1 MKELIRALGPVR
13 RRIRLGRG
21 LRGGCLG
28 LLAGAALCLALNAAA
43 FLLPLPGR
51 ARLLPPLFL
60 LPAGAG
66 ALACALWPVGPGRAA
81 RAADAA
87 GLMERA
93 QTALSLQ
100 EDSPMARLQ
109 RADALRAL
117 RELNPRQV
125 PLPQLGRWLAAAA
138 ATAALAALLLALP
151 NPQTAAVQ
159 RIEDFQRRMEQ
170 AEEQLQQAAEKAADP
185 LSPSEREELRR
196 LLDELR
202 RETGRARD
210 PLDALLALDAGE
222 KRLEQLQDAWA
233 AQNLAALS
241 QALAQAGLNAPAAAL
256 EAGEQEALTQALSGL
271 DASALEQA
279 GEGQA
284 QPVQA
289 ALSAAAQALAQ
300 GQTAQAAQALS
311 GAQAASGQQQ
321 SALENARQ
329 ALDAL
334 RSALQGGQSAMRASG
349 QSDQAGQA
357 GQSGQNGQSSQA
369 GQAGQSGQN
378 GQSSQNGQNGQSGQS
393 GAEGPAQGQ
402 PGGAGQGASNQAQGS
417 ALGDQQG
424 GRGSR
429 DPRYQEKQ
437 FEEIYDP
444 TRLSAGETALSA
456 AGQKGEGESTQ
467 MQLGPGAGS
476 TEGYV
481 PYNRVLGEYAEAAA
495 QAADSQALSAQA
507 KKWVDDYFA
516 ALTNP

>member
-28 LLAGAALCLALNAAA
+28 LLAGAALCLALNATA

-51 ARLLPPLFL
+51 ARLLPPLLL

-100 EDSPMARLQ
+100 GDSPMTRLQ

-125 PLPQLGRWLAAAA
+125 PLPRLGRWLAAAA
-138 ATAALAALLLALP
+138 ATVALAALLLALP
-151 NPQTAAVQ
+151 NPQAAAVQ

-170 AEEQLQQAAEKAADP
+170 AEEQLQQATEKAADP

-210 PLDALLALDAGE
+210 SLDALLALDAGE

-271 DASALEQA
+271 NASALEQA

-349 QSDQAGQA
+349 QS
-357 GQSGQNGQSSQA
+357 SQA
-369 GQAGQSGQN
+369 GQAGQS

-417 ALGDQQG
+417 AQGDQQG

-429 DPRYQEKQ
+429 EPRYREEQ

-456 AGQKGEGESTQ
+456 AGQRGEGESTQ

-476 TEGYV
+476 AEGYV

>member
-51 ARLLPPLFL
+51 ARLLPPLLL

-100 EDSPMARLQ
+100 EDSPMTRLQ

-125 PLPQLGRWLAAAA
+125 PLPRLGRWL
-138 ATAALAALLLALP
+138 P
-151 NPQTAAVQ
+151 NPQAAAVQ

-170 AEEQLQQAAEKAADP
+170 AEAQLQQAAEKAADP

-349 QSDQAGQA
+349 QS
-357 GQSGQNGQSSQA
+357 SQA
-369 GQAGQSGQN
+369 GQAGQS

-417 ALGDQQG
+417 AQGGQQG

-429 DPRYQEKQ
+429 EPRYREEQ

-456 AGQKGEGESTQ
+456 AGQRGEGESTQ

-476 TEGYV
+476 AEGYV

>member
-1 MKELIRALGPVR
+1 M
-13 RRIRLGRG
+13 
-21 LRGGCLG
+21 
-28 LLAGAALCLALNAAA
+28 
-43 FLLPLPGR
+43 
-51 ARLLPPLFL
+51 
-60 LPAGAG
+60 
-66 ALACALWPVGPGRAA
+66 
-81 RAADAA
+81 
-87 GLMERA
+87 
-93 QTALSLQ
+93 T
-100 EDSPMARLQ
+100 RLQ

-117 RELNPRQV
+117 RGLNPRQV
-125 PLPQLGRWLAAAA
+125 PLPRLGRWLAAAA
-138 ATAALAALLLALP
+138 ATVALAALLLALP
-151 NPQTAAVQ
+151 NPQAAAVQ

-256 EAGEQEALTQALSGL
+256 EAGAQEALTQALSGL

-321 SALENARQ
+321 SALESARQ

-349 QSDQAGQA
+349 QS
-357 GQSGQNGQSSQA
+357 SQA
-369 GQAGQSGQN
+369 GQAGQS

-393 GAEGPAQGQ
+393 GAEDPAQGQ
-402 PGGAGQGASNQAQGS
+402 PGGAGQGSSNQAQGS
-417 ALGDQQG
+417 AQGDQQG

-429 DPRYQEKQ
+429 EPRYREEQ

-476 TEGYV
+476 AEGYV

>member
-51 ARLLPPLFL
+51 ARLLPPLLL

-100 EDSPMARLQ
+100 EDSPMTRLQ

-125 PLPQLGRWLAAAA
+125 PLPRLGRWLAAAA

-151 NPQTAAVQ
+151 NPQAAAVQ

-210 PLDALLALDAGE
+210 SLDALLALDAGE

-349 QSDQAGQA
+349 QS
-357 GQSGQNGQSSQA
+357 SQA
-369 GQAGQSGQN
+369 GQAGQS

-417 ALGDQQG
+417 AQGGQQG

-429 DPRYQEKQ
+429 EPRYREEQ

-456 AGQKGEGESTQ
+456 AGQRGEGESTQ

-476 TEGYV
+476 AEGYV

-495 QAADSQALSAQA
+495 LAADSQALSAQA

>member
-51 ARLLPPLFL
+51 ARLLPPLLL

-66 ALACALWPVGPGRAA
+66 ALACTLWPVGPGRAA

-125 PLPQLGRWLAAAA
+125 PLPRLGRWPAAAA

-151 NPQTAAVQ
+151 NPQAAAVQ

-210 PLDALLALDAGE
+210 PLDALLALD
-222 KRLEQLQDAWA
+222 
-233 AQNLAALS
+233 
-241 QALAQAGLNAPAAAL
+241 
-256 EAGEQEALTQALSGL
+256 AGEQEALTQALSGL

-357 GQSGQNGQSSQA
+357 GQSGQNGQ
-369 GQAGQSGQN
+369 N

-393 GAEGPAQGQ
+393 GAEGAAQGQ

-417 ALGDQQG
+417 AQGDQQG

-429 DPRYQEKQ
+429 DPRYQEEQ

>member
-1 MKELIRALGPVR
+1 M
-13 RRIRLGRG
+13 
-21 LRGGCLG
+21 
-28 LLAGAALCLALNAAA
+28 
-43 FLLPLPGR
+43 
-51 ARLLPPLFL
+51 
-60 LPAGAG
+60 
-66 ALACALWPVGPGRAA
+66 
-81 RAADAA
+81 
-87 GLMERA
+87 
-93 QTALSLQ
+93 T
-100 EDSPMARLQ
+100 RLQ

-125 PLPQLGRWLAAAA
+125 PLPRLGRWLAAAA

-151 NPQTAAVQ
+151 NPQAAAVQ

-170 AEEQLQQAAEKAADP
+170 AEEQLQQATEKAADP

-210 PLDALLALDAGE
+210 SLDALLALDAGE

-233 AQNLAALS
+233 AQSLAALS

-271 DASALEQA
+271 DASALERA
-279 GEGQA
+279 GEGQT

-349 QSDQAGQA
+349 QAGQA
-357 GQSGQNGQSSQA
+357 GQSGQ
-369 GQAGQSGQN
+369 
-378 GQSSQNGQNGQSGQS
+378 SSQNGPNGQSGQS

-402 PGGAGQGASNQAQGS
+402 PGGAGQGSSNQAQGS
-417 ALGDQQG
+417 AQGDQQG

-429 DPRYQEKQ
+429 EPRYREEQ

-456 AGQKGEGESTQ
+456 AGQRGEGESTQ

-476 TEGYV
+476 AEGYV

-495 QAADSQALSAQA
+495 LAADSQALSAQA

>member
-51 ARLLPPLFL
+51 ARLLPPLLL

-125 PLPQLGRWLAAAA
+125 PLPRLGRWPAAAA

-241 QALAQAGLNAPAAAL
+241 QALAQAGLNTPAAAL

-334 RSALQGGQSAMRASG
+334 RSALQVGQSAMRAS
-349 QSDQAGQA
+349 
-357 GQSGQNGQSSQA
+357 GQSSQA
-369 GQAGQSGQN
+369 GQAGQSGQNGQN

-393 GAEGPAQGQ
+393 GAEGAAQGQ
-402 PGGAGQGASNQAQGS
+402 PGGAGQGTSNQAQGS
-417 ALGDQQG
+417 AQGDQQG

-429 DPRYQEKQ
+429 DPRYQEEQ

-444 TRLSAGETALSA
+444 SRLSAGETALSA